1 MKKKLKMEDK
11 PKIVKVEQLIR
22 LNKYHVI
29 LILALLILGIVQFA
43 QITFEVIAAL
53 ANWIIGG

>member
-1 MKKKLKMEDK
+1 MENK

-29 LILALLILGIVQFA
+29 LILGLLVLGIAQFA
-43 QITFEVIAAL
+43 
-53 ANWIIGG
+53 

>member
-1 MKKKLKMEDK
+1 MENK

-29 LILALLILGIVQFA
+29 FILALLALGIVQFA
-43 QITFEVIAAL
+43 QITFNTIGAL

>member
-1 MKKKLKMEDK
+1 MENK

-29 LILALLILGIVQFA
+29 LILALLALGVVQFA
-43 QITFEVIAAL
+43 RIAFDAISML

>member
-1 MKKKLKMEDK
+1 MEDK

-29 LILALLILGIVQFA
+29 LILALLILWIVQFA

>member
-1 MKKKLKMEDK
+1 MIGSEMENK
-11 PKIVKVEQLIR
+11 PKIVKVEQMIR

-29 LILALLILGIVQFA
+29 FILVLLVLGIVQFA
-43 QITFEVIAAL
+43 QIAFDAIGVL